1 MDNLSNR
8 IFQRIKINKGIS
20 YNGMDVNSNVI
31 DRYMGVAIN
40 LSQNGVQLET
50 DRMIKARYILLMFF
64 DYQSRYIATRGDVI
78 YSKKNGSGK
87 YRTGVRL
94 KGTRRENLRFIK
106 KLIKSYHYQKKV
118 PIFVS

>member
-1 MDNLSNR
+1 MDNLTNR
-8 IFQRIKINKGIS
+8 TFQRIKINKGIS
-20 YNGMDVNSNVI
+20 YNGMDVNSNIV